1 MVRTT
6 WQKSESIEVGILL
19 ALTGGILDAY
29 SFLARGGV
37 FANAQTGNIVLL
49 GVYLAQGQYEKAYE
63 KAARYIVP
71 IVAFAVGILMAEAIK
86 NRYRKRRNTA
96 FHWRQI
102 VITIEFLLLV
112 IVAFLPQEMN
122 MIANVLVSFVCSLQ
136 VQTFRKIHRITCAT
150 TMCTGNLRSGV
161 EALYL
166 YHQTGEKEYQRKGLG
181 YLGVDLVFLVGAA
194 AGTFAAFQWE
204 EKAVLIGC
212 VLLFLAFLVMLI
224 REEES

>member
-1 MVRTT
+1 MDRTT
-6 WQKSESIEVGILL
+6 WQKSESKEVGILL

-49 GVYLAQGQYEKAYE
+49 GVYLAQGQYE

-122 MIANVLVSFVCSLQ
+122 TIANVLVSFVCSLQ

-204 EKAVLIGC
+204 EKAVLVSC

>member
-1 MVRTT
+1 MDRTT

-49 GVYLAQGQYEKAYE
+49 GVYLAQGQYEKA
-63 KAARYIVP
+63 ARYIVP

-86 NRYRKRRNTA
+86 NRYRKRRYTA

-204 EKAVLIGC
+204 EKAVLVSC

>member
-1 MVRTT
+1 MDRTT

-29 SFLARGGV
+29 SFLTRGGV

-49 GVYLAQGQYEKAYE
+49 GVYLAQGQYEKA
-63 KAARYIVP
+63 ARYIVP
-71 IVAFAVGILMAEAIK
+71 IVAFAVGILIAEAIK
-86 NRYRKRRNTA
+86 NRYRRRMNSA

-102 VITIEFLLLV
+102 VITIEILLLA

-122 MIANVLVSFVCSLQ
+122 TLANVLVSFVCSLQ

-166 YHQTGEKEYQRKGLG
+166 YHQTKDKEYKSKGLG

-194 AGTFAAFQWE
+194 AGTFAAFQWS
-204 EKAVLIGC
+204 EKAVLASC
-212 VLLFLAFLVMLI
+212 VLLIFAFLVMLI
-224 REEES
+224 REEEK